1 MDPNIERA
9 KRNHPAY
16 AKQRKEQEQAAW
28 VSIVA
33 GLQAGVLAKDP
44 FDGVNV
50 YAPKQADRTPY
61 ERATTLPTMRCIRR
75 DGTDRFVFYNDGEPI
90 YIDRDVAKQMAQDIH
105 DELEAMAAEEK
116 NN

>member
-16 AKQRKEQEQAAW
+16 AKQRKEKEQVAW
-28 VSIVA
+28 VNIVA
-33 GLQAGVLAKDP
+33 GIQAGVLAKDP
-44 FDGVNV
+44 FEGKN
-50 YAPKQADRTPY
+50 AHTSKKADRTPY
-61 ERATTLPTMRCIRR
+61 ERATTLPAMRCIRR
-75 DGTDRFVFYNDGEPI
+75 DGTGRFVFYNDGEPI

-116 NN
+116 DN

>member
-16 AKQRKEQEQAAW
+16 AKKRKEQEKTAW

-33 GLQAGVLAKDP
+33 GLQAGVLTKDP
-44 FDGVNV
+44 FDS
-50 YAPKQADRTPY
+50 ASTPKQADRTPY

-105 DELEAMAAEEK
+105 DELAAMADEEK